1 MRVESL
7 KKVAV
12 KSIYFKIVT
21 LLSEAEKASR
31 KTLQPGKKSK
41 KRNLHQPESESGSW
55 TVIENQSVKK
65 NLNFIK
71 NQSVAE
77 FQKKLNEHLV
87 GNYRNVREELR
98 VEYNKQP
105 AEERPDLCKFLDC
118 ILDDSFIGLEFSQ
131 QNLPSTL
138 FNKEGNFYPLQ
149 IVETVSKCCPSLQE
163 ISFTISTHE
172 LPRSAEALWAKFSF
186 LS

>member
-71 NQSVAE
+71 KPE
-77 FQKKLNEHLV
+77 C
-87 GNYRNVREELR
+87 GR
-98 VEYNKQP
+98 
-105 AEERPDLCKFLDC
+105 
-118 ILDDSFIGLEFSQ
+118 
-131 QNLPSTL
+131 
-138 FNKEGNFYPLQ
+138 
-149 IVETVSKCCPSLQE
+149 VSKE
-163 ISFTISTHE
+163 VE
-172 LPRSAEALWAKFSF
+172 
-186 LS
+186 

>member
-31 KTLQPGKKSK
+31 KTLQPEKKSK
-41 KRNLHQPESESGSW
+41 KRNLNQPESESGSW

-87 GNYRNVREELR
+87 GNYRNVREELW
-98 VEYNKQP
+98 VEYN
-105 AEERPDLCKFLDC
+105 
-118 ILDDSFIGLEFSQ
+118 
-131 QNLPSTL
+131 
-138 FNKEGNFYPLQ
+138 
-149 IVETVSKCCPSLQE
+149 
-163 ISFTISTHE
+163 
-172 LPRSAEALWAKFSF
+172 
-186 LS
+186 